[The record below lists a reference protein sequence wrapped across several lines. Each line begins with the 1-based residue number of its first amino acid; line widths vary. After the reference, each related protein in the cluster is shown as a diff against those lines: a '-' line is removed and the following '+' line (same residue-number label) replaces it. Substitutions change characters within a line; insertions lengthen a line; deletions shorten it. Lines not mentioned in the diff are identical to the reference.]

1 MGIYSN
7 LMKMESAAVQDP
19 DNVGVDLDQVEDAV
33 MGDDGIE
40 AHKDEVEAAVAGTVD
55 PVEEAYTAIY
65 EAEYN
70 YNQIMRTI
78 GVRELQ
84 EASYGREIVLE
95 GADIKGFF
103 EKVKNF
109 FVTMFKRITEA
120 FKNAAKVLMSS
131 VASDKKL
138 ATKYAK
144 DIEAGFNSKWSATGY
159 VFEDDIAL
167 NKVHDKLGMF
177 SADLVKSNLNM
188 MTTQK
193 ASDSAYASYEKG
205 DGVNVRKMSKYDIMT
220 SVCKSL
226 NLGDVSDDKEFRE
239 KLFKYYRKGKEEP
252 IELKGEI
259 TLDQIKRNLT
269 NDKEVK
275 DIKKDYDAIKKSFDK
290 TLNELKD
297 LEKAISAEDGS
308 NADRNKR
315 MAYVSG
321 CVNTMKNIKSV
332 QTIIYS
338 ITLTA
343 AKQKRAQARKM
354 ALYFIRHA
362 GGAKHESAGVGGSG
376 IFGSLE
382 MI

>member
-1 MGIYSN
+1 MDKI
-7 LMKMESAAVQDP
+7 
-19 DNVGVDLDQVEDAV
+19 
-33 MGDDGIE
+33 
-40 AHKDEVEAAVAGTVD
+40 
-55 PVEEAYTAIY
+55 AIRQ
-65 EAEYN
+65 N
-70 YNQIMRTI
+70 YNR
-78 GVRELQ
+78 
-84 EASYGREIVLE
+84 
-95 GADIKGFF
+95 
-103 EKVKNF
+103 
-109 FVTMFKRITEA
+109 
-120 FKNAAKVLMSS
+120 
-131 VASDKKL
+131 
-138 ATKYAK
+138 
-144 DIEAGFNSKWSATGY
+144 
-159 VFEDDIAL
+159 
-167 NKVHDKLGMF
+167 
-177 SADLVKSNLNM
+177 
-188 MTTQK
+188 
-193 ASDSAYASYEKG
+193 
-205 DGVNVRKMSKYDIMT
+205 
-220 SVCKSL
+220 
-226 NLGDVSDDKEFRE
+226 

>member
-55 PVEEAYTAIY
+55 PVEEAYFAIY

-78 GVRELQ
+78 GIRELQ

-109 FVTMFKRITEA
+109 FLSMFKKITEA
-120 FKNAAKVLMSS
+120 FKNVAKILMSS
-131 VASDKKL
+131 IASDKKL

-144 DIEAGFNSKWSATGY
+144 EIKAGCAKNWSASGY
-159 VFEDDIAL
+159 VFPDTISLKNIYYELSNYD
-167 NKVHDKLGMF
+167 
-177 SADLVKSNLNM
+177 ADVVK
-188 MTTQK
+188 
-193 ASDSAYASYEKG
+193 D
-205 DGVNVRKMSKYDIMT
+205 
-220 SVCKSL
+220 SL
-226 NLGDVSDDKEFRE
+226 NLMNEFKNSDNVYADSIKKKTKEDIMNIVAKKLFKATEVSSDKEFRDA
-239 KLFKYYRKGKEEP
+239 LTKYFRDGKDEP
-252 IELKGEI
+252 VELKGEI
-259 TLDQIKRNLT
+259 DANMIIRNLK
-269 NDKEVK
+269 NDSEVK
-275 DIKKDYDAIKKSFDK
+275 DIKKDYDEIKKSYDNTIK
-290 TLNELKD
+290 GLRD
-297 LEKAISAEDGS
+297 LEKAVSAETGS

-315 MAYVSG
+315 MAYVSS
-321 CVNTMKNIKSV
+321 CISTMKNIKNV
-332 QTIIYS
+332 ETIVYS

-382 MI
+382 II

>member
-7 LMKMESAAVQDP
+7 LINMESAAVQDP
-19 DNVGVDLDQVEDAV
+19 DNAGVDLDQVEDAV

-40 AHKDEVEAAVAGTVD
+40 AHRDEVEAAVAGTVD
-55 PVEEAYTAIY
+55 PVEEAYFAIY

-78 GVRELQ
+78 GIRELQ

-95 GADIKGFF
+95 GVDIRGFF

-109 FVTMFKRITEA
+109 FVSMFKRITEA
-120 FKNAAKVLMSS
+120 FKNVAKILMSS
-131 VASDKKL
+131 IASDKKL
-138 ATKYAK
+138 ASKYAK
-144 DIEAGFNSKWSATGY
+144 DIKSGFEKRWSATGY
-159 VFEDDIAL
+159 VFKDDITLEDAHKRLQMFNTDAVKFAL
-167 NKVHDKLGMF
+167 AHERTVGLKDT
-177 SADLVKSNLNM
+177 DDYVKRGR
-188 MTTQK
+188 TK
-193 ASDSAYASYEKG
+193 E
-205 DGVNVRKMSKYDIMT
+205 DIMQE
-220 SVCKSL
+220 VAKQMR
-226 NLGDVSDDKEFRE
+226 LGDVSGDKDFRDA
-239 KLFKYYRKGKEEP
+239 LTKYFRNNEDEP
-252 IELKGEI
+252 VELNGRI
-259 TLDQIKRNLT
+259 SYDQIIRNLK

-275 DIKKDYDAIKKSFDK
+275 DIKKDYEKLKDSFSK
-290 TLNELKD
+290 TISDLKD
-297 LEKAISAEDGS
+297 LEKAVSSESGS

-315 MAYVSG
+315 MAYVSS
-321 CVNTMKNIKSV
+321 CVGSMKNIKSV

-362 GGAKHESAGVGGSG
+362 GGAKHESAGVEGSG

>member
-40 AHKDEVEAAVAGTVD
+40 AHRDEVEAAVAGTVD
-55 PVEEAYTAIY
+55 PVEEAYFAIY

-78 GVRELQ
+78 GIRELQ

-109 FVTMFKRITEA
+109 FLSMFKKITEA
-120 FKNAAKVLMSS
+120 FKNVAKILTSS
-131 VASDKKL
+131 IASDKKL

-144 DIEAGFNSKWSATGY
+144 EIKAGCAKNWSASGY
-159 VFEDDIAL
+159 VFKDNISLHDAYSLLSNYDAASVKTSLSRMDLFKNSDDRY
-167 NKVHDKLGMF
+167 
-177 SADLVKSNLNM
+177 ADSTLKK
-188 MTTQK
+188 TK
-193 ASDSAYASYEKG
+193 E
-205 DGVNVRKMSKYDIMT
+205 DIMSIVAKKYCNT
-220 SVCKSL
+220 E
-226 NLGDVSDDKEFRE
+226 VSGDKEFRDA
-239 KLFKYYRKGKEEP
+239 LTKYFRDGKDEP
-252 IELKGEI
+252 VELKGEI
-259 TLDQIKRNLT
+259 DADMIIKNLK
-269 NDKEVK
+269 NDSEVK
-275 DIKKDYDAIKKSFDK
+275 DIKKDYDEIKKSYDNTIK
-290 TLNELKD
+290 GLRD
-297 LEKAISAEDGS
+297 LEKAVSTETDS
-308 NADRNKR
+308 NANRNKR
-315 MAYVSG
+315 MAYVSS
-321 CVNTMKNIKSV
+321 CISTMKNIKSV
-332 QTIIYS
+332 ETIVYS

-362 GGAKHESAGVGGSG
+362 GGAKHESAGVKESG

>member
-19 DNVGVDLDQVEDAV
+19 DNVGVDLDQVENAV

-40 AHKDEVEAAVAGTVD
+40 AHRDEVEAAVAGTVD
-55 PVEEAYTAIY
+55 PVEEAYFAIY

-78 GVRELQ
+78 GIRELQ

-109 FVTMFKRITEA
+109 FLSMFKKITEA
-120 FKNAAKVLMSS
+120 FKNVAKILMSS
-131 VASDKKL
+131 IASDKKL
-138 ATKYAK
+138 ATKYRK
-144 DIEAGFNSKWSATGY
+144 EIEAGCAKNWSASGY
-159 VFEDDIAL
+159 VFPTNISLHNVYNGIGSYDAETIKFFLDLMRDGGADDDEYAAEGKRTKEDIMKKIAKKYCNADIA
-167 NKVHDKLGMF
+167 G
-177 SADLVKSNLNM
+177 
-188 MTTQK
+188 
-193 ASDSAYASYEKG
+193 
-205 DGVNVRKMSKYDIMT
+205 
-220 SVCKSL
+220 
-226 NLGDVSDDKEFRE
+226 DKEFRE
-239 KLFKYYRKGKEEP
+239 AFTKYFRDGKDEP
-252 IELKGEI
+252 VELKGKIDANMIINNLKNDSEI
-259 TLDQIKRNLT
+259 
-269 NDKEVK
+269 K
-275 DIKKDYDAIKKSFDK
+275 DIKKDYDEIKKSYDK
-290 TLNELKD
+290 TLNDIKE
-297 LEKAISAEDGS
+297 LEKAVRAENGS

-315 MAYVSG
+315 MAYVSN
-321 CVNTMKNIKSV
+321 CVNSMKNAKSV
-332 QTIIYS
+332 QSIIYS